1 MNTSLMGLTI
11 SSEYLTYG
19 SGGEIFFDQLKLKLE
34 IIPWM
39 KKK

>member
-1 MNTSLMGLTI
+1 MGLTI
-11 SSEYLTYG
+11 SSEYETYG
-19 SGGEIFFDQLKLKLE
+19 LGGIFFDQLKLKLE